1 MADDPRQGQF
11 GRRWSDEPIMQDS
24 FWERQPEKPPPEKQ
38 QRPAPDPK
46 SQPPLSPL
54 SNKQNLYNSRSAPRR
69 KRRQN
74 QPSFRVVKIARRF
87 LAPERRS

>member
-1 MADDPRQGQF
+1 MADPDKASSAGD
-11 GRRWSDEPIMQDS
+11 GRTSRSCRLVL
-24 FWERQPEKPPPEKQ
+24 ERQPEKPPPEKQ